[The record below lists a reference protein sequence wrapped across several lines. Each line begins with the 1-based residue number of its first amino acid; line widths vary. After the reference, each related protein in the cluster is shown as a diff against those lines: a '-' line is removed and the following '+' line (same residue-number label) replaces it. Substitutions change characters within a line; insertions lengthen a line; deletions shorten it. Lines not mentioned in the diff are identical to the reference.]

1 MHRLRVYAQMQERGC
16 KERENEKEKDVR
28 EKESRRERE
37 RKKRTRVKEKA
48 GERVREVLDTVM
60 SMY

>member
-1 MHRLRVYAQMQERGC
+1 MSPTSDTAAVAFM
-16 KERENEKEKDVR
+16 KEKDVR

-37 RKKRTRVKEKA
+37 REREKRTRVKEKA